1 MFIQKMLKTFLLA
14 CMLCIVSMTDAQ
26 DMKKVNNALKFLK
39 VGNTL
44 REAQQYELAEK
55 YITQSLM
62 LLRAAND
69 KYWEASAYEQLGL
82 LYKDQDKNT
91 DALRYF
97 NQSLDI
103 YRQVKASLSERALMQ
118 MIEGMHGKEE
128 IYAGIDVGA
137 KGIKLSIITVKL
149 NKGNEFEYLLMV
161 DSSINTEPV
170 SLTEQSRNET
180 AEALKALLGI
190 AKNQYKITND
200 RTYVVVSSG
209 LKQELDKY
217 NKLQEFVKAID
228 PSAIFPGVH
237 VEYVSPKEEGELSV
251 LGIVPAKRRYTTS
264 LLDVGSGNT
273 KGGYFIDASQIFEPF
288 SMPYGTKTF
297 VKIVKSKN
305 PNSNLEFAK
314 IAERMMRDS
323 LGRMIR
329 DEVGRKSGLKNRNFV
344 YLSGGIV
351 WAIASYFYP
360 EKVNDNYME
369 LSAYDVRKFKEMVVN
384 NYDELTHPN
393 LNRINDFVLLED
405 AKKNLSHVQNT
416 FDQESLMAGAVWLD
430 ALVNELNTALPIKRF
445 IFPKYSYVGWISGYM
460 VREVTRDY
468 NKRNEQGGN

>member
-1 MFIQKMLKTFLLA
+1 MLAQKILKPFLFVCLVF
-14 CMLCIVSMTDAQ
+14 LSQMTMAQ

-55 YITQSLM
+55 YITQSLL

-69 KYWEASAYEQLGL
+69 KYWEAAAYEQLGL

-103 YRQVKASLSERALMQ
+103 YREIKASLSERALAQ

-128 IYAGIDVGA
+128 IYAGIDIGA
-137 KGIKLSIITVKL
+137 KGIKLSIISVKL

-170 SLTEQSRNET
+170 SLTDQSRKET
-180 AEALKALLGI
+180 ADALKVLLGL
-190 AKNQYKITND
+190 AKNQYKISND

-217 NKLQEFVKAID
+217 NKLDEFVKAID
-228 PSAIFPGVH
+228 PSAVFAGVH
-237 VEYVSPKEEGELSV
+237 MQYVSPKEEGELSV
-251 LGIVPAKRRYTTS
+251 LGIVPAKRRYSTS

-288 SMPYGTKTF
+288 NMPYGTKTF
-297 VKIVKSKN
+297 VKLVKSKN
-305 PNSNLEFAK
+305 PTSNIEFARV
-314 IAERMMRDS
+314 AERMMRDS
-323 LGRMIR
+323 LGKMIR
-329 DEVGRKSGLKNRNFV
+329 DEVGRKSGLKNRGFV

-351 WAIASYFYP
+351 WAIASYMYP

-369 LSAYDVRKFKEMVVN
+369 LSAYDVRKFKDMVIYH
-384 NYDELTHPN
+384 YDELTHPN
-393 LNRINDFVLLED
+393 LNRINDFVVLED
-405 AKKNLSHVQNT
+405 AKKNLSHLQNT
-416 FDQESLMAGAVWLD
+416 FDQESLTAGAVWLD

-460 VREVTRDY
+460 VREVTKDY